1 MDSKI
6 IFITGTDT
14 YIGKTTVTALL
25 TKVLSRSGQEVGI
38 LKPIET
44 GCTLDSNMN
53 LFPEDANYLWEI
65 SGKKE
70 KLEDIIL
77 YRFSL
82 PLAPAVSEKIE
93 GKEVDLKDLKDFIFN
108 KASKKKLTLVETAGG
123 LLVPIKGSYSSA
135 DLIKD
140 CNASCLLV
148 IGNRLGCI
156 NHASLT
162 FEVLKNRGI
171 KIIGYVLNDFIALDH
186 MNSYQEAAF
195 STNREIILE
204 IAKKYQVKELA
215 HLPFFTNLE
224 AEDNLEN
231 LEIQSLKNNFL
242 ASLIET
248 P

>member
-6 IFITGTDT
+6 ILLTGTDT
-14 YIGKTTVTALL
+14 YVGKTTVTALL
-25 TKVLSRSGQEVGI
+25 TKALMLSGIEVGV

-44 GCTLDSNMN
+44 GCTLDAKMN
-53 LFPEDANYLWEI
+53 LVPEDANYLWEI
-65 SGKKE
+65 TGKKVT
-70 KLEDIIL
+70 LEDIIL

-82 PLAPAVSEKIE
+82 PLAPAVSEKLE
-93 GKEVDLKDLKDFIFN
+93 GREIDLKDLKDFILN
-108 KASKKKLTLVETAGG
+108 KASKNKVTLVETAGG
-123 LLVPIKGSYSSA
+123 LLVPIKNSYTSA
-135 DLIKD
+135 DLIQD
-140 CNASCLLV
+140 CATSCLVV

-171 KIIGYVLNDFIALDH
+171 KIIGYVLNDFLAHDR

-195 STNREIILE
+195 STNREILLE

-224 AEDNLEN
+224 TTENLEN
-231 LEIQSLKNNFL
+231 PEIQRLKNEFL
-242 ASLIET
+242 ISI
-248 P
+248 